1 MQGSSDG
8 SRETIARR
16 ELADEARTARLL
28 LDAARYLGETLEP
41 QRVYER
47 FRELLSEAV
56 DCSGVVVS
64 SFDAQEAIIRCDY
77 AFVDGSHLDP
87 ATLPPLTYK
96 RDGGGMQTQVIRTG
110 EPLLENDVSARVQ
123 DRSGT
128 YYDVDGSGQ
137 VRRITGE
144 ASTPTQSAMMVPVRH
159 EGSVVGVVQVMSE
172 LRPYTV
178 ADLYLVEGLVAQL
191 GAAVRNARLHEASK
205 AETAARVRA
214 EMEKAQLAEAEA
226 AARALAAEREHAGQV
241 LDAVGDGVF
250 LSDDA
255 TIVRF
260 WNTAAEAITGFHAG
274 RVLGRPVGE
283 VFADWEA
290 IAAEVAV
297 AAEGDNARPVTLPA
311 VIAGRELWLSVVAV
325 RSPRGIVY
333 AFRDVTL
340 EHRVEARKSEFIA
353 TVSHELRTPL
363 TGVLGAAQT
372 LLRDDVDLPP
382 ELGRQLLEMIVS
394 QASRLS
400 DLTDE
405 LLLATRLDQ
414 GDLPLEARAIDI
426 DALAEETVEAMQPR
440 VPATMALTLLTGP
453 AGSASADEHRVQQV
467 LVNLIDNAIKYSN
480 ETGPVVVSTKRLSD
494 RVRVSVD
501 DKGIGIDFTEQRLVF
516 EKFYRSDPDLERLPP
531 GTGLGLYI
539 CRELVH
545 RMGGEIGVTSKPGA
559 GSTFYFELPSA

>member
-1 MQGSSDG
+1 MEG
-8 SRETIARR
+8 SRDTIARR

-64 SFDAQEAIIRCDY
+64 SFDMQEAIIRCDY
-77 AFVDGSHLDP
+77 AFVDGSRLDP
-87 ATLPPLTYK
+87 STLPPLAYK
-96 RDGGGMQTQVIRTG
+96 SDGGGMQTQVIRTG
-110 EPLLENDVSARVQ
+110 EPLLENDVGARVQ

-128 YYDVDGSGQ
+128 YYDVDGSGE
-137 VRRITGE
+137 VTRITE
-144 ASTPTQSAMMVPVRH
+144 ERSTPTQSAMMVPIKH
-159 EGSVVGVVQVMSE
+159 EGAVVGVVQVMSE

-178 ADLYLVEGLVAQL
+178 AELHLVEGLVAQL
-191 GAAVRNARLHEASK
+191 GAAVRNARLHEASQ

-214 EMEKAQLAEAEA
+214 EMEKAQLADAEA
-226 AARALAAEREHAGQV
+226 AARALAAEREHAAHV

-250 LSDDA
+250 LSDGA
-255 TIVRF
+255 SNVRF
-260 WNTAAEAITGFHAG
+260 WNTAAETITGFNSE
-274 RVLGRPVGE
+274 RVLGRPVAE
-283 VFADWEA
+283 VLSDWEA
-290 IAAEVAV
+290 IAAEVEV
-297 AAEGDNARPVTLPA
+297 AAEGGTARPVTLPA
-311 VIAGRELWLSVVAV
+311 VIGGRELWLSIVAV

-340 EHRVEARKSEFIA
+340 EHRLEARKSEFIA

-372 LLRDDVDLPP
+372 LLRDDVELPP
-382 ELGRQLLEMIVS
+382 ALGRQLLEMIVS

-400 DLTDE
+400 ELTDE

-440 VPATMALTLLTGP
+440 VPATMALRLRPGQ
-453 AGSASADEHRVQQV
+453 AGSASADQHRVQQV

-494 RVRVSVD
+494 RVRVSVK
-501 DKGIGIDFTEQRLVF
+501 DKGIGIDFPEQRLVF

-545 RMGGEIGVTSKPGA
+545 RMGGEIGVTSRPGA